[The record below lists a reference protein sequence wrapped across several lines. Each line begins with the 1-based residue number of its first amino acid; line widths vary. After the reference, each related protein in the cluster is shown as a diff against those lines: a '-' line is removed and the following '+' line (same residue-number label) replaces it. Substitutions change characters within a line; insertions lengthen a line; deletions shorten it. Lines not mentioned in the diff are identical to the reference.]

1 MNELYLHKYLKA
13 TGKVLEPNYYPEMP
27 QDDGIHGYTQ
37 VFPTQ
42 KFINMHFDDGT
53 GEYYEGATQQE
64 IVDYYTP
71 ILMKRGIEIF
81 VHLVQRAKASSMDKQ
96 LDKDYQEC
104 LEQVYKLKYDVTKG
118 DKIRPYVTSLL
129 QDEATN
135 DFPVELDYAT
145 YSGIVQAKYEAGQLT
160 FDNFISMAERM
171 RSGFLTALE
180 RQDIEKARQIIEL
193 AESVP
198 EVVTMQ
204 ELEALTSD
212 LLVLTTR
219 PS

>member
-1 MNELYLHKYLKA
+1 M
-13 TGKVLEPNYYPEMP
+13 
-27 QDDGIHGYTQ
+27 
-37 VFPTQ
+37 
-42 KFINMHFDDGT
+42 KFITIYNPTTFEVEFSKNIEDGEQMPENST
-53 GEYYEGATQQE
+53 EVVCNISALKLCFNPTTQEYYEGATQQE

-71 ILMKRGIEIF
+71 LLMKRGIEIF
-81 VHLVQRAKASSMDKQ
+81 VHLVQRAKASSMEKQ

-145 YSGIVQAKYEAGQLT
+145 YSGIVQTKYEAGQLT

-219 PS
+219 PTE

>member
-1 MNELYLHKYLKA
+1 MSLYLNKYVKE
-13 TGKVLEPNYYPEMP
+13 TGLVLEPNYYLEMP
-27 QDDGIHGYTQ
+27 EDDGIHGYTE
-37 VFPTQ
+37 VMPTESYV
-42 KFINMHFDDGT
+42 KDHFNEQT
-53 GEYYEGATQQE
+53 EQYYEGATQQE

-81 VHLVQRAKASSMDKQ
+81 IHLVQRAKASSMEKQ

-118 DKIRPYVTSLL
+118 YKVRPYVTSLL

-145 YSGIVQAKYEAGQLT
+145 YCGIVQTKYEAGQLT

-198 EVVTMQ
+198 EQVTVQ
-204 ELEALTSD
+204 ELTDMTND

-219 PS
+219 PAE

>member
-1 MNELYLHKYLKA
+1 MSLYLNKYVKE
-13 TGKVLEPNYYPEMP
+13 TGLVLEPNYYPEMP

-42 KFINMHFDDGT
+42 NFINMHFDDGT